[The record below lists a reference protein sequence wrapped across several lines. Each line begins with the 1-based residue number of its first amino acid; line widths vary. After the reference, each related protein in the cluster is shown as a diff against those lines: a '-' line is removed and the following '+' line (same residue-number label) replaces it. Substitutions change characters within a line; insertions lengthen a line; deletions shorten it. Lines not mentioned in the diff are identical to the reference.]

1 MRQTGRSLS
10 NVSRVTVVLP
20 AVGQPQAEDR
30 TEIESPYAPTEERI
44 LSAALRLLGRRGVK
58 RLGMQEVSEAAGVS
72 RGTLYRYFPSKDLLL
87 EAVAGYDERRFAAGL
102 AGALGAVHGPT
113 DRIRTVVDFAF
124 DYIRTH
130 PARSLF
136 ESEPEF
142 VLGYLLIHL
151 AKLEEALLEQLGDA
165 FDTLPVVAA
174 GALTR
179 EQLAGVIVRLF
190 TSSFII
196 PETDDRTLVLSIL
209 GLLLPPDP
217 HR

>member
-1 MRQTGRSLS
+1 MSVALS
-10 NVSRVTVVLP
+10 AAGGLQV
-20 AVGQPQAEDR
+20 
-30 TEIESPYAPTEERI
+30 ESERAGPEAPYGPTEERI

-58 RLGMQEVSEAAGVS
+58 RLGMQEVSEVAGVS
-72 RGTLYRYFPSKDLLL
+72 RGTLYRYFPSKDHLL
-87 EAVAGYDERRFAAGL
+87 EAVAGYDERRFSAGMAEAL
-102 AGALGAVHGPT
+102 AAVHGPT
-113 DRIRTVVDFAF
+113 ERIRTVVAFAF

-136 ESEPEF
+136 ESEPDF
-142 VLGYLLIHL
+142 VLGYLLTHL

-174 GALTR
+174 GALSR
-179 EQLAGVIVRLF
+179 AQLADVIVRLF

-196 PETDDRTLVLSIL
+196 PETDDRTLVQSIL

-217 HR
+217 IP